1 MLKKGLRHNMGFR
14 GGFPPEIKAICRNC
28 PAVFTLMVS
37 PAELA
42 DAKKSAVI
50 KGTLIEQA
58 YQAALKY
65 YMGGE

>member
-1 MLKKGLRHNMGFR
+1 M
-14 GGFPPEIKAICRNC
+14 PPEIKAICRNC

-42 DAKKSAVI
+42 DAKKLVI
-50 KGTLIEQA
+50 SRGTPIEQA

-65 YMGGE
+65 YRGGE